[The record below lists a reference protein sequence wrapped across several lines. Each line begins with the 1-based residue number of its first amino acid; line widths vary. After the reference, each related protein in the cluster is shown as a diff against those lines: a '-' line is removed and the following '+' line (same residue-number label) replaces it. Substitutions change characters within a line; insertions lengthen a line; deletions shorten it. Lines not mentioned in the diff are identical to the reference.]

1 MFLVWSNI
9 RIFKHFLDFHERIA
23 KEKIEENVYLFTTK
37 IVKAK
42 LIKSFTK
49 VSPFEN
55 FFLESEKKKILLK
68 VKLTKK
74 RLTETVL

>member
-9 RIFKHFLDFHERIA
+9 KIFKHFLDFQRRIA
-23 KEKIEENVYLFTTK
+23 KEKIEENVYLFKTK

-55 FFLESEKKKILLK
+55 FF
-68 VKLTKK
+68 
-74 RLTETVL
+74 